1 MGGWVKEERRKHGQQ
16 GFCLASLPWTQERGC
31 PHKPGVRPRERERG
45 CPAGLSTGD
54 HASSTSRPPPV
65 HVRCRW
71 ARKQLRGCLQTR
83 AGHQRRGKGLL
94 SASPVG
100 AQWDKVKTPWG
111 PRENPPAGAT
121 EGGVRQGKPPGSVP
135 KQSSLYVSTNPCLI
149 LTCQRGKQTGGKGG
163 SILEPNG
170 DSQRALV
177 PSDMHHILYD
187 MMEATHSPPLTEA
200 IFTCGGG
207 RWPEAD
213 HFHQRMR
220 SI

>member
-121 EGGVRQGKPPGSVP
+121 ERGSGRESHQARCQNRAASMFPLIHV
-135 KQSSLYVSTNPCLI
+135 SSLHANRASKPEVRGAASWSPMETARGPWSPVTCITSSTI
-149 LTCQRGKQTGGKGG
+149 
-163 SILEPNG
+163 
-170 DSQRALV
+170 
-177 PSDMHHILYD
+177 
-187 MMEATHSPPLTEA
+187 
-200 IFTCGGG
+200 
-207 RWPEAD
+207 
-213 HFHQRMR
+213 
-220 SI
+220 